1 MVATY
6 IAIAKPL
13 STQEVGN
20 HIKYMELRP
29 KLNIIRH
36 VDPVEGNKNLVRAP
50 SKMKGTGP
58 QGKGRGGEGVE
69 NGIYSQLFP
78 TNFTIVCVCV
88 RVCVCVCLPL
98 PTNYSHACTH
108 EHERTSERAN
118 EHTLDSES
126 KGARGRV

>member
-13 STQEVGN
+13 NTQEVGN
-20 HIKYMELRP
+20 HIIYMELRP

-78 TNFTIVCVCV
+78 TNFTIVCACV
-88 RVCVCVCLPL
+88 RVCVCHYQQIIHMHAR
-98 PTNYSHACTH
+98 TNTN
-108 EHERTSERAN
+108 ERVNERTST
-118 EHTLDSES
+118 H
-126 KGARGRV
+126 

>member
-13 STQEVGN
+13 SIQEVGN
-20 HIKYMELRP
+20 HIMYMDLRP

-50 SKMKGTGP
+50 SEMKGTGP

-78 TNFTIVCVCV
+78 TNFTIVCV
-88 RVCVCVCLPL
+88 RVCVCLPL